1 MDSIKMKTLIVL
13 FTAILLSACGSTK
26 KANVVDAAPITSIN
40 SQKLETTFK
49 RSGVKLEWTCA
60 WGTGLFDATCVKG
73 EVKAIEV
80 TGYAPS
86 FGNSEALRENAFI
99 SAEMSAKEKLIRF
112 IKTDISTSRV
122 SNTMAKNV
130 ELANDRIKHR
140 ITGEEVA
147 MSDTDAEKD
156 TNFAVR
162 TNTNE
167 IVRNVTTTI
176 QTQAS
181 GILRGIRVVD
191 EKVVDRQTVAVTI
204 RWDKDSEKATEY
216 LQKKFR

>member
-1 MDSIKMKTLIVL
+1 MKKTITVL
-13 FTAILLSACGSTK
+13 VAALLLTACGSTK
-26 KANVVDAAPITSIN
+26 KANVVDAEPITSIN

-49 RSGVKLEWTCA
+49 RQGVKLEWTCA

-80 TGYAPS
+80 TGYAPA
-86 FGNSEALRENAFI
+86 FGNSEALKENAFI
-99 SAEMSAKEKLIRF
+99 AAEMTAKEKLVRF
-112 IKTDISTSRV
+112 IKTDITSSRV
-122 SNTMAKNV
+122 SSTLAKNV

-140 ITGEEVA
+140 INGEEVA

-167 IVRNVTTTI
+167 VVRNVTTTI
-176 QTQAS
+176 QSQAS
-181 GILRGIRVVD
+181 GILRGVRIVD
-191 EKVVDRQTVAVTI
+191 EKIVDRQTVSVTI

-216 LQKKFR
+216 LKKKFR